1 MKINTLIVDDD
12 PHWRLVIEK
21 FASTNPIINIIGS
34 CDSAMAAYGKLMD
47 ESIDLLI
54 CDIEMPD
61 LSGLDLVKSLKAAPS
76 VIFVTAH
83 RDYAL
88 DCFEVSPVDF
98 LLKPLEFPR
107 FLKAIEKVRLR
118 LENAVEVS
126 PIEPY
131 FFIRENSSY
140 VQIRYRDVLY
150 IEAKDNTMQIVTKAA
165 VYSTTLTIAKLE
177 EKLKSNILLRVHR
190 SYLVHRDAILRVN
203 KNDIVLTNGVDIP
216 IGDQYRN
223 KINQKHIEDFRV
235 LRG

>member
-21 FASTNPIINIIGS
+21 FASANPIIQVIGT
-34 CDSAMAAYGKLMD
+34 CDSALAAYGKLM
-47 ESIDLLI
+47 EEEIDLLI
-54 CDIEMPD
+54 CDIEMPEM
-61 LSGLDLVKSLKAAPS
+61 SGLDLIKSLKTTPS

-98 LLKPLEFPR
+98 LLKPLDLPR

-118 LENAVEVS
+118 LDNASEVS

-131 FFIRENSSY
+131 FFIRENNSF

-150 IEAKDNTMQIVTKAA
+150 VEAKDNTMQIVTREA
-165 VYSTTLTIAKLE
+165 VYAPTLTIAKLE
-177 EKLKSNILLRVHR
+177 EKLKGDVFLRVHR
-190 SYLVHRDAILRVN
+190 SFLVHRDAIVRVN
-203 KNDIVLTNGVDIP
+203 KNEIVLTNSVEIP

-223 KINQKHIEDFRV
+223 KINQKHIESYSISRS
-235 LRG
+235 